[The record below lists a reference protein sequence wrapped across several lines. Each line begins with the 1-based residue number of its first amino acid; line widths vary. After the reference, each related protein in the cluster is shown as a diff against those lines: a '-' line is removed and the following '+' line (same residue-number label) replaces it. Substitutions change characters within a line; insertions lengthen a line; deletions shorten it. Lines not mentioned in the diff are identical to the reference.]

1 MGGLIKLIFTLI
13 LLTGVAV
20 YGGDIWSKVKEKV
33 TGTINPELQRANLLD
48 SFKNGFS
55 EIENKIKE
63 VSKNIDNPDFDK
75 KAKLEEVVGLIG
87 ESKNNLTKIEQSDST
102 LVEKTFEALN
112 DLKEGTQN
120 LFNPENKNT
129 QNNQC
134 DIENN

>member
-13 LLTGVAV
+13 LLTGLAV
-20 YGGDIWSKVKEKV
+20 YSGDIWSKVKEKV
-33 TGTINPELQRANLLD
+33 IGFTNPELQKANIFD

-55 EIENKIKE
+55 EIENKIKK
-63 VSKNIDNPDFDK
+63 VKDNIDNPDFDK
-75 KAKLEEVVGLIG
+75 KAELEQITNLVKESKSNLSKLE
-87 ESKNNLTKIEQSDST
+87 NSDST
-102 LVEKTFEALN
+102 IVEKTFETLN

-134 DIENN
+134 KPSNN